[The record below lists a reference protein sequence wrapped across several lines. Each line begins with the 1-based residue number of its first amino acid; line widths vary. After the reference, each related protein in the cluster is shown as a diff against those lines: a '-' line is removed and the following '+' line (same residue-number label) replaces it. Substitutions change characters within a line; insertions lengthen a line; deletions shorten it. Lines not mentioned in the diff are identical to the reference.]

1 MKTKNYV
8 LLVIMTIL
16 LSGTIAYGAD
26 PDEEAYKKSVD
37 EVREAFRRQREA
49 LYDYHQEESIA
60 TYRRYLLVIVIV
72 IAASVYISK
81 AIKKEKKEA
90 RNAVR
95 DVIRTE
101 LDSKISST
109 PKLETCEN
117 CGRTIGKLEK
127 SYVFEGQTVC
137 GQCHQRLESQK

>member
-1 MKTKNYV
+1 MEHGMKTKNYV
-8 LLVIMTIL
+8 LLVIMTII
-16 LSGTIAYGAD
+16 LSGTIACGAD
-26 PDEEAYKKSVD
+26 PDD

-95 DVIRTE
+95 GVIRTE

-109 PKLETCEN
+109 PKLKTCEN

-137 GQCHQRLESQK
+137 SECHQKLGSQK

>member
-8 LLVIMTIL
+8 LLVIMTII
-16 LSGTIAYGAD
+16 LSGTIACGAD
-26 PDEEAYKKSVD
+26 PYDKVY
-37 EVREAFRRQREA
+37 EA
-49 LYDYHQEESIA
+49 LERQEELLYKHAQERSIA

-72 IAASVYISK
+72 IAASVYISR

-101 LDSKISST
+101 LDERIAT
-109 PKLETCEN
+109 APNLETCEN

-137 GQCHQRLESQK
+137 GQCNQKLKNQS